1 VLARLRVGTKLLLLV
16 LVPVCVL
23 LAFTALA
30 ARTEWRHASDLR
42 QATARAAGWK
52 GTLNVA
58 QTLDAA
64 RRQLHALRP
73 GAATTGT
80 TAIEQADDS
89 YSRIVNNLLGTVGN
103 LDVGRPTQASG
114 RSADAYLAILQAIE
128 DAERERVDLAEV
140 LGRPARARLT
150 PVDPWATLEANELDA
165 FRKNAGGRLTDELD
179 ASLFQPA
186 SIRVQE
192 LRDRLMTDPRT
203 AVQMTSLEQW
213 LSASGGTV
221 GNLRHLEGAVA
232 GQLGATVSGE
242 LGAAQASV
250 IRDLGLSLA
259 VLVTV
264 TALGLL
270 LRRSITRPLR
280 DVSEGAR
287 TLSKGDLTF
296 EVGYTGHDEIGDVA
310 AALSDLRVLAESR
323 RAFLPT
329 RSSARWLP
337 RHASC

>member
-1 VLARLRVGTKLLLLV
+1 VLACLRVGTKLLRLV

-64 RRQLHALRP
+64 RRQLQALRP

-114 RSADAYLAILQAIE
+114 RSADAYLAIRQAIE

-232 GQLGATVSGE
+232 G
-242 LGAAQASV
+242 
-250 IRDLGLSLA
+250 
-259 VLVTV
+259 LVTV
-264 TALGLL
+264 TALRLL